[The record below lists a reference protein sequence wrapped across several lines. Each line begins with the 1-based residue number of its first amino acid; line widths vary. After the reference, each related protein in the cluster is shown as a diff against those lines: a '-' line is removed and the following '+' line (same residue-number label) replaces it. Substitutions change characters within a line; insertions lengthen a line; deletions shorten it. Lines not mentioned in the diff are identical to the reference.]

1 MAFCGLQSNALLVV
15 RPYLTGGKAL
25 LCRLQ
30 SRLLLQVPVY
40 KGLRRVL
47 FAESGEIACKDI
59 SLVLSCL

>member
-1 MAFCGLQSNALLVV
+1 MAFCGLQSNALQVV

-30 SRLLLQVPVY
+30 SRLLLQVPIY

-47 FAESGEIACKDI
+47 SAENGEIACKDI
-59 SLVLSCL
+59 LLVLSCL